1 MKKKFIISGPPG
13 SGKTTLIN
21 ALSAK
26 GIPCIHEVAR
36 DIITAEQETNGKG
49 TPWEDVARFS
59 ELVFKETLNRFEL
72 QKNSLFCDRS
82 LVDNMAYLTY
92 YKAKISTELKTFDFE
107 NVYHNTIF
115 FTRPWE
121 AIFINDAQR
130 PQSFS
135 ESVELSKQLVET
147 YTALGYHIE
156 FIPFTTVA
164 RRIDFILDK
173 IVKSFVCYL

>member
-26 GIPCIHEVAR
+26 GIPCFHEVAR
-36 DIITAEQETNGKG
+36 DIITTEQASNGKG
-49 TPWEDVARFS
+49 TPWQDVERFS
-59 ELVFKETLNRFEL
+59 ELVFKETLIRL
-72 QKNSLFCDRS
+72 ASQKNSLFCDRS

-92 YKAKISTELKTFDFE
+92 YKGGISTELKTFEFE

-121 AIFINDAQR
+121 EIYVNDAQR

-135 ESVELSKQLVET
+135 ESIELSKQLIDT
-147 YTALGYHIE
+147 YSGLGYHIE

-173 IVKSFVCYL
+173 IQAF